1 MTSIFF
7 DHRPPELEFYQKGNK
22 LFYRWADVIQ
32 DFRMPLD
39 VEINGME
46 KRIYPTPS
54 VQILDIPELAVVIFK
69 DWQFLINLKEN
80 SKLSG

>member
-1 MTSIFF
+1 
-7 DHRPPELEFYQKGNK
+7 LEFYQKGNK